1 MTELDLAVEI
11 EQSYLWIVIVGGLFG
26 FFAAMGIGANDV
38 ANAFATS
45 VGSGALKVRDA
56 VIIAL
61 FCEAGGAI
69 LLGSQV
75 TDTIRKGI
83 ADYECF
89 TGNPPLLM
97 FGSLSVLLSVGIWLF
112 LASYFEMPVSTTHST
127 VGGMIGM
134 TMVIGGVD
142 CVNWYEPSDSF
153 PYVGGVAGI
162 VLSWVISPVF
172 SALFAMAF
180 FAITRVAILR
190 HPNSFERGIGSF
202 PIFVGITVTL
212 NIFLIIYKGAKGI
225 GLDDIE
231 LWVALVSAF
240 GGGLVIGLTMWPLLP
255 YIKRGIL
262 KRIKKEEDKRVTM
275 TIEMTD
281 MRENKDKNCED
292 KNCEEKNNEDG
303 IYDLEASLSSL
314 STNDIVSQDEPTK
327 NKHCMDEKGGLDCS
341 KEACMRN
348 KCCKSLINSMN
359 YNVETDINR
368 DKKVKEIHDN
378 SEKFDKNTEESF
390 KFLQIFTAI
399 FDSFSHGANDVANA
413 IGPFAAIYT
422 IYQNSGMISEDSS
435 LDSASYWILA
445 IGGFGMIVGL
455 AVYGYKI
462 IRAIGVKMCTIT
474 PSRGVSIELASATV
488 IIVGSRLGIP
498 LSTTHCQVGATMGVA
513 ALEDLKTCK
522 GLNCKIVGKTFL
534 GWILTL
540 IAVGCSSAL
549 LVAYSIY
556 APCIGTV
563 YANITGN
570 FTNFT
575 TTAI

>member
-1 MTELDLAVEI
+1 MTELDLTVDI

-83 ADYECF
+83 ANYECF
-89 TGNPPLLM
+89 AGNPPLLM

-162 VLSWVISPVF
+162 ILSWVISPIF
-172 SALFAMAF
+172 SALFAMTF
-180 FAITRVAILR
+180 FAITRSAILR
-190 HPNSFERGIGSF
+190 HPNSFARGIGSF

-240 GGGLVIGLTMWPLLP
+240 GGGLVIGLIMWPLLP
-255 YIKRGIL
+255 VIKRCVL
-262 KRIKKEEDKRVTM
+262 KRIKKEEDNRIK
-275 TIEMTD
+275 IEIELTD
-281 MRENKDKNCED
+281 LNKDNENKD
-292 KNCEEKNNEDG
+292 NENKDNENKT
-303 IYDLEASLSSL
+303 YDLEESLSSL
-314 STNDIVSQDEPTK
+314 STNDIVSQNEPPK
-327 NKHCMDEKGGLDCS
+327 NKNCMDKNGGMDCS
-341 KEACMRN
+341 KDACMRN
-348 KCCKSLINSMN
+348 KYCKALTDSINYDVDS
-359 YNVETDINR
+359 DI
-368 DKKVKEIHDN
+368 KKNKRVKEIHDN
-378 SEKFDKNTEESF
+378 S
-390 KFLQIFTAI
+390 
-399 FDSFSHGANDVANA
+399 
-413 IGPFAAIYT
+413 
-422 IYQNSGMISEDSS
+422 
-435 LDSASYWILA
+435 
-445 IGGFGMIVGL
+445 
-455 AVYGYKI
+455 
-462 IRAIGVKMCTIT
+462 
-474 PSRGVSIELASATV
+474 
-488 IIVGSRLGIP
+488 
-498 LSTTHCQVGATMGVA
+498 
-513 ALEDLKTCK
+513 
-522 GLNCKIVGKTFL
+522 
-534 GWILTL
+534 
-540 IAVGCSSAL
+540 
-549 LVAYSIY
+549 
-556 APCIGTV
+556 
-563 YANITGN
+563 
-570 FTNFT
+570 
-575 TTAI
+575 

>member
-1 MTELDLAVEI
+1 MTELNLAVDI

-89 TGNPPLLM
+89 AGNPPLLM
-97 FGSLSVLLSVGIWLF
+97 FGSLSVLLAVGIWLF

-162 VLSWVISPVF
+162 ILSWIISPVF
-172 SALFAMAF
+172 SALFAMTF
-180 FAITRVAILR
+180 FAITRAAILR
-190 HPNSFERGIGSF
+190 HPNSFARGIGSF

-255 YIKRGIL
+255 VIKKGIL
-262 KRIKKEEDKRVTM
+262 KRIKKEEDDRFK
-275 TIEMTD
+275 IEIELTD
-281 MRENKDKNCED
+281 LNKDNEG
-292 KNCEEKNNEDG
+292 KNNERKT
-303 IYDLEASLSSL
+303 YDLEDSLSSL
-314 STNDIVSQDEPTK
+314 STNDIVSQHELPK
-327 NKHCMDEKGGLDCS
+327 NKNCMDKNGGMDCS
-341 KEACMRN
+341 KDACMRN
-348 KCCKSLINSMN
+348 KYCKALTNSINYDVNS
-359 YNVETDINR
+359 DI
-368 DKKVKEIHDN
+368 KKNKRVKEIHDN

-422 IYQNSGMISEDSS
+422 IYANSGIISEDSE
-435 LDSASYWILA
+435 LGSASYWILA
-445 IGGFGMIVGL
+445 LGGFGMIIGL

-513 ALEDLKTCK
+513 ALEDIKTCK
-522 GLNCKIVGKTFL
+522 GINCKIVGKTFL

-540 IAVGCSSAL
+540 LAVGCSSAL

>member
-1 MTELDLAVEI
+1 MAELNLDVDI
-11 EQSYLWIVIVGGLFG
+11 EQSYLWVVIVGGLFG

-56 VIIAL
+56 VIIAV

-89 TGNPPLLM
+89 AGNPPLLM
-97 FGSLSVLLSVGIWLF
+97 FGSLSVLLAVGIWLF

-153 PYVGGVAGI
+153 PFVGGVAGI
-162 VLSWVISPVF
+162 ILSWIISPIF
-172 SALFAMAF
+172 SALLAMIF

-190 HPNSFERGIGSF
+190 NKNSFARGIGSF

-225 GLDDIE
+225 GLDNIE

-240 GGGLVIGLTMWPLLP
+240 GGGLVTSLTMWPLLP
-255 YIKRGIL
+255 LIKKCIL
-262 KRIKKEEDKRVTM
+262 KRIKKEEDKR
-275 TIEMTD
+275 IKKE
-281 MRENKDKNCED
+281 ED
-292 KNCEEKNNEDG
+292 KRVKIELELTDLNKNIEEKDG
-303 IYDLEASLSSL
+303 ESNTYDLEDNLSNL
-314 STNDIVSQDEPTK
+314 STNDIVSQNEPTK
-327 NKHCMDEKGGLDCS
+327 NIKCHGGIDCS
-341 KEACMRN
+341 KEACVRN
-348 KCCKSLINSMN
+348 KYCKALTASIN
-359 YNVETDINR
+359 YDVTTDITN
-368 DKKVKEIHDN
+368 DKRVQEIHDN
-378 SEKFDKNTEESF
+378 SEKFDKKTEESF
-390 KFLQIFTAI
+390 KFLQVFTAI

-422 IYQNSGMISEDSS
+422 IYVNSGVLSEDSE
-435 LDSASYWILA
+435 LGNASYWILA

-455 AVYGYKI
+455 SVYGYKI

-488 IIVGSRLGIP
+488 IIIGSRLGIP
-498 LSTTHCQVGATMGVA
+498 LSTTHCQVGATIGVA
-513 ALEDLKTCK
+513 ALEDIKTCK
-522 GLNCKIVGKTFL
+522 GINLKIVCKTFL

-540 IAVGCSSAL
+540 LAVGGSSAL
-549 LVAYSIY
+549 LVSYSIY

-570 FTNFT
+570 FTNI
-575 TTAI
+575 TTAIVTI

>member
-1 MTELDLAVEI
+1 MTELNLAVDI

-89 TGNPPLLM
+89 AGNPPLLM
-97 FGSLSVLLSVGIWLF
+97 FGSLSVLLAVGIWLF

-162 VLSWVISPVF
+162 ILSWIISPVF
-172 SALFAMAF
+172 SALFAMTF
-180 FAITRVAILR
+180 FAITRAAILR
-190 HPNSFERGIGSF
+190 HPNSFARGIGSF

-255 YIKRGIL
+255 VIKKGIL
-262 KRIKKEEDKRVTM
+262 KRIKKEEDDRFK
-275 TIEMTD
+275 IEIELTD
-281 MRENKDKNCED
+281 LNKDNEG
-292 KNCEEKNNEDG
+292 KNNERKT
-303 IYDLEASLSSL
+303 YDLEDSLSSL
-314 STNDIVSQDEPTK
+314 STNDIVSQHELPK
-327 NKHCMDEKGGLDCS
+327 NKNCMDKNGGMDCS
-341 KEACMRN
+341 KDACMRN
-348 KCCKSLINSMN
+348 KYCKALTNSINYDVNS
-359 YNVETDINR
+359 DI
-368 DKKVKEIHDN
+368 KKNKRVKEIHDN

-422 IYQNSGMISEDSS
+422 IYANSGIISEDSE
-435 LDSASYWILA
+435 LGSASYWILA
-445 IGGFGMIVGL
+445 LGGFGMIIGL

-513 ALEDLKTCK
+513 ALEDIKTCK
-522 GLNCKIVGKTFL
+522 GINCKIVGKTFL

-540 IAVGCSSAL
+540 LAVGCSSAL

-570 FTNFT
+570 FTNMT
-575 TTAI
+575 TLTI